1 MEEEGLEMDELLGM
15 VGHYHY
21 NRPGPDNSKTKA
33 KIFKKLEDQEDPYEF
48 DSLPI
53 NEAIFVKQ
61 YCNLGRRK
69 YSLMRRLFSPYINLP
84 SHEAVAAE
92 ENKITPLCKILE
104 SFFDKKDVENL
115 KRLMFLLLRR
125 HDSWHGVFSKSLRPS
140 YQKTTLLHIRLRHY
154 LLNSDELG
162 SIWAENGHFTSIPR
176 LSILL
181 ELS

>member
-1 MEEEGLEMDELLGM
+1 MEEEGLEMDEFLGM

-92 ENKITPLCKILE
+92 ENKLTPLCKI
-104 SFFDKKDVENL
+104 
-115 KRLMFLLLRR
+115 
-125 HDSWHGVFSKSLRPS
+125 
-140 YQKTTLLHIRLRHY
+140 LLHIRLRHY